1 MSKLLQHLV
10 RITRCLPQVP
20 SPRPASV
27 SLVSRVSSL
36 NIAPAAHN
44 ALTSSK
50 LCARLSH
57 VSRGWSVVSSDT

>member
-1 MSKLLQHLV
+1 MSRLLQSLV
-10 RITRCLPQVP
+10 RISRGLSEAPIPKV
-20 SPRPASV
+20 ASV

-44 ALTSSK
+44 ALTSSR

-57 VSRGWSVVSSDT
+57 VSIFFPS

>member
-10 RITRCLPQVP
+10 RVSRCLPQV
-20 SPRPASV
+20 PRPASV
-27 SLVSRVSSL
+27 SLVSRVSCL

-44 ALTSSK
+44 ALTSSR